1 MVMAEEPKVESAG
14 EREHGWEREVLTR
27 LAYAGLVEQRRARR
41 WSIFFRFV
49 GLGIFAL
56 IVLRVLSLGIGHI
69 AEAEGPHTA
78 VVRLEG
84 VIAPGTQADAAV
96 VGRGLRAA
104 FKAKGTEGV
113 VLYIN
118 SPGGSPVQ
126 ADEINREMLRLRK
139 AYPKIPL
146 YAVCSDVCASGGY
159 YAAVGARDIYVNP
172 ASIVGSIG
180 VRMDGFGFV
189 DAMKKLGVTR
199 RLMTAG
205 EHKAGLD
212 PFEPVKPEEKAH
224 LQKLLDQVHTQFI
237 DAVKRGRGKR
247 LANDPTLFSG
257 YFWTGEEA
265 LRLGLADGF
274 GSVRYVARSVI
285 KAPRVVDYTPRR
297 DLFERFSQ
305 GLGTSVANALL
316 TLQEKLSFGLQ

>member
-1 MVMAEEPKVESAG
+1 MAEEPDVEKRSG
-14 EREHGWEREVLTR
+14 QDTGWERDVLTR

-41 WSIFFRFV
+41 WSLFFRFV
-49 GLGIFAL
+49 GLGIFVL
-56 IVLRVLSLGIGHI
+56 IVLRVLSLGIGQI
-69 AEAEGPHTA
+69 AQTEGPHTA

-84 VIAPGTQADAAV
+84 VIAAGTQADAAV
-96 VGRGLRAA
+96 VGRGLRTA

-126 ADEINREMLRLRK
+126 ADEINQEMMRLRRE
-139 AYPKIPL
+139 YPKIPL

-159 YAAVGARDIYVNP
+159 YAAVAAKDIYVNP

-189 DAMKKLGVTR
+189 EAMKKLGVTR

-205 EHKAGLD
+205 DHKAALD
-212 PFEPVKPEEKAH
+212 PFEPVNPGEQAH
-224 LQKLLDQVHTQFI
+224 VQKLLDQVHTQFI

-265 LRLGLADGF
+265 RRLGLADGF
-274 GSVRYVARSVI
+274 GSVRYVARDVI

-305 GLGTSVANALL
+305 GLGASVANALL
-316 TLQEKLSFGLQ
+316 TLQEKLSFSLQ